1 MDSKEVKKI
10 VNKLKKNEDHIM
22 DELEKMS
29 NNEIIK
35 LKANIKGKIVH
46 FDKWMTIVMPIIS
59 IAISIA
65 GIIYSQKENTL
76 HFLLYAYLIFAVIV
90 IIFHVHNQMKK
101 EKYTKIL
108 SYIEDFEKMT
118 KENNNT
124 DSTTGKIV
132 NQKIEKRLDKTMQDT
147 NGNSKNHKS
156 DFFSQKENKFIL
168 LMFVVLFIGFICDL
182 MKIYLVY
189 LDDINSLSLT
199 IMQIQTT
206 IGVLV
211 VTVISLISSN
221 IEESHYGVSICH
233 YYLNI
238 KPEKLNFK
246 RIIFFVLGLSL
257 ASVIAYAFKFYSSI
271 LCIFIVTIINV
282 LIAVTYVYS
291 AFRGKKEQ
299 HDEIENYLK
308 IQIELS
314 NSSLENECVCFC
326 DNWKKSIIEQDNIT
340 FNNTYEFFEKFIV
353 KIWEKKNNYEIEMM
367 QKQSAE
373 LCIYCLNTYKPNIQ
387 QRGISLINKIYSI
400 SNQQIEKDL
409 SFYREKMKFH
419 LFEEVGEDLLEVLN
433 EIDNQYFERNDF
445 DLNDFFYNIL
455 IFIIRMKKLNE
466 NISEYD
472 YEIRILK
479 SLASSIG
486 GYIHVQRLN
495 HHIIKDYYWIK
506 FFEIRETF
514 TTAELDETKMD
525 LYSKDLLD
533 IYFAYFHGLI
543 MNCEENMI
551 INSIF
556 NRCLDQHIGFEN
568 IYQIVFFLS
577 IYTYLYYLGYEESI
591 CHEEIKKCAQQ
602 ILWNSDV
609 KQGYENLLYMLYEVI
624 DDQKIKS
631 VDIYDSLKKLLQYY
645 ELYNAYQ
652 PGKYSI
658 IEGSLL
664 RFYIFLITS
673 IADKFGD
680 EGIVLEWITMDEA
693 LGLLHREKAPYL
705 KNIFQLAYNT
715 LFHNEEKKEDV
726 RDKYYSLFAKPLM
739 EREKNKKIEEVNKI
753 EDSFDQE
760 KMKEEIEN
768 NIKNAVSK
776 EFRNVAYD
784 NGKSGFEIDLV
795 DRDIDT
801 KEITENFLSE
811 FEIKSLFGKEIVSY
825 LKQYNCL
832 EEKSRKEEALNNMEL
847 IEYLKNMEYDFIF
860 GRKSTI
866 NPIRYQNRGELD
878 NYIKDNCTCFDYYE
892 KNIFIALNSQNI
904 KIIIHDINVQIQQ
917 IKLKNKRFYDEEND
931 IYIYP
936 DGIDLE
942 FTKENLEEYLLKKK
956 KNLKITANISIE
968 CSKEKIGTIF
978 NSSK

>member
-1 MDSKEVKKI
+1 MIFFKKFI
-10 VNKLKKNEDHIM
+10 
-22 DELEKMS
+22 
-29 NNEIIK
+29 
-35 LKANIKGKIVH
+35 
-46 FDKWMTIVMPIIS
+46 
-59 IAISIA
+59 
-65 GIIYSQKENTL
+65 
-76 HFLLYAYLIFAVIV
+76 
-90 IIFHVHNQMKK
+90 
-101 EKYTKIL
+101 TKIW
-108 SYIEDFEKMT
+108 KR
-118 KENNNT
+118 K
-124 DSTTGKIV
+124 DS
-132 NQKIEKRLDKTMQDT
+132 
-147 NGNSKNHKS
+147 H
-156 DFFSQKENKFIL
+156 
-168 LMFVVLFIGFICDL
+168 
-182 MKIYLVY
+182 
-189 LDDINSLSLT
+189 
-199 IMQIQTT
+199 
-206 IGVLV
+206 
-211 VTVISLISSN
+211 
-221 IEESHYGVSICH
+221 
-233 YYLNI
+233 
-238 KPEKLNFK
+238 
-246 RIIFFVLGLSL
+246 
-257 ASVIAYAFKFYSSI
+257 
-271 LCIFIVTIINV
+271 
-282 LIAVTYVYS
+282 
-291 AFRGKKEQ
+291 
-299 HDEIENYLK
+299 EIEILQN
-308 IQIELS
+308 QSIELCLS
-314 NSSLENECVCFC
+314 
-326 DNWKKSIIEQDNIT
+326 
-340 FNNTYEFFEKFIV
+340 
-353 KIWEKKNNYEIEMM
+353 
-367 QKQSAE
+367 
-373 LCIYCLNTYKPNIQ
+373 CLNTYNPIIQ
-387 QRGISLINKIYSI
+387 FRGMELIYKIYSI
-400 SNQQIEKDL
+400 SKDEVVDNL
-409 SFYREKMKFH
+409 NSNYQDIKFH
-419 LFEEVGEDLLEVLN
+419 LFGKVGEELIEVLN
-433 EIDNQYFERNDF
+433 GIDNRYIERSDF
-445 DLNDFFYNIL
+445 DLNDFFYTIL
-455 IFIIRMKKLNE
+455 IFIIKVKEVNK
-466 NISEYD
+466 NVSSYN
-472 YEIRILK
+472 YEIRILN

-506 FFEIRETF
+506 FFDIRETF

-525 LYSKDLLD
+525 LYSKNLLD
-533 IYFAYFHGLI
+533 IYFSYFYGLI

-602 ILWNSDV
+602 ILLNSDV

-693 LGLLHREKAPYL
+693 LEFLHREKAPYL
-705 KNIFQLAYNT
+705 KNIFQLAYDT
-715 LFHNEEKKEDV
+715 LFNNEEKNEDI

-760 KMKEEIEN
+760 KVKEEIEN

-776 EFRNVAYD
+776 EFRNITYD

-801 KEITENFLSE
+801 KEITENILSE

-847 IEYLKNMEYDFIF
+847 IEYLKNMEYDFVF

-866 NPIRYQNRGELD
+866 NPIRYQNREELD

-892 KNIFIALNSQNI
+892 KNTFIALNSQNI

-931 IYIYP
+931 IYIYT